1 MNTYRN
7 GGVSAHFTQIMKSL
21 IGDVQKLKLTKE
33 EVSLMAIMILLTPD
47 RGTDVIQRD
56 KRQLANIQV
65 ILFLLPNES
74 SFRSTLFPRNFYFR
88 NASVKYCLLFLRD
101 KKTLKIPSLLVAQ
114 HVALAS

>member
-1 MNTYRN
+1 MKKINKNLRSINGASYDMNTYRN

-33 EVSLMAIMILLTPD
+33 EVSIMAIMILLTPD

-65 ILFLLPNES
+65 IFFLLS
-74 SFRSTLFPRNFYFR
+74 
-88 NASVKYCLLFLRD
+88 K
-101 KKTLKIPSLLVAQ
+101 
-114 HVALAS
+114 